1 MRYNVIM
8 KEEILQTIREQLAGD
23 IKQWLHPSF
32 DLIEGFATQP
42 EVKSNLIIFDLLN
55 DRQLHIDLA
64 KKLFTIVEFKFDHY
78 RDPCP
83 GYVYENEVDVTQECL
98 KLIGDLADI
107 MVVFSDRT
115 AD

>member
-1 MRYNVIM
+1 M

-23 IKQWLHPSF
+23 IKQWLYPGF
-32 DLIEGFATQP
+32 DLVDGFSTVP
-42 EVKSNLIIFDLLN
+42 EIKGNLITFDLLN

-64 KKLFTIVEFKFDHY
+64 KKLFTIVVFKFDHY

-83 GYVYENEVDVTQECL
+83 GYVYENEVDVTEECL

-107 MVVFSDRT
+107 MVVFSDRHV
-115 AD
+115 D